1 LNTGAAKKQ
10 LKLKKTELGENNMK
24 ISQEGIALIKVFEG
38 CKLESYLCAAGVW
51 TIGYGHTKMVEEG
64 QEITQ
69 EEADNILLNDLE
81 IYEEAVLKA
90 VEVPLHQHQFD
101 ALVSWTFNL
110 GGANLNASTMLKVIN
125 KGEYEDV
132 PAQIKR
138 WNKAGG
144 KVLQG
149 LIRRREAEALL
160 FEGKDWE
167 NGTK

>member
-1 LNTGAAKKQ
+1 VAKKQ
-10 LKLKKTELGENNMK
+10 PKLKKTELGENNMK